1 MHPLTPYDQQ
11 TNLKAINDDKVDFI
25 STALGVRTEMG
36 VEMVRAAMECV
47 QLFDT
52 KQQDYGSNNISSS
65 GELGIAVRLQD
76 KVSRM
81 RHILLKELTAQ
92 EKFAHVFKANHESL
106 EDTYK
111 DAANYALIG
120 LLLQR
125 KRWR

>member
-1 MHPLTPYDQQ
+1 M
-11 TNLKAINDDKVDFI
+11 KAINDDKVDFI

-52 KQQDYGSNNISSS
+52 KQQDYGSDNISSN

-81 RHILLKELTAQ
+81 RHILLKELAAQ
-92 EKFAHVFKANHESL
+92 ERSAQMFKTNHEAL
-106 EDTYK
+106 EDSFK

-120 LLLQR
+120 LLLRR
-125 KRWR
+125 KKWK

>member
-1 MHPLTPYDQQ
+1 MHPLTPYDQP

-52 KQQDYGSNNISSS
+52 KQQDYGSDNISSN

-76 KVSRM
+76 KV
-81 RHILLKELTAQ
+81 LGELH
-92 EKFAHVFKANHESL
+92 ELREHKFRP
-106 EDTYK
+106 
-111 DAANYALIG
+111 
-120 LLLQR
+120 Q
-125 KRWR
+125 

>member
-1 MHPLTPYDQQ
+1 
-11 TNLKAINDDKVDFI
+11 LKAINDDKVDFI

-52 KQQDYGSNNISSS
+52 KQQDYGSDNISSN

-81 RHILLKELTAQ
+81 RHILLKELAAQ
-92 EKFAHVFKANHESL
+92 ERSAQMFKTNHEAL
-106 EDTYK
+106 EDSFK

-120 LLLQR
+120 LLLRR
-125 KRWR
+125 KKWK

>member
-1 MHPLTPYDQQ
+1 MS
-11 TNLKAINDDKVDFI
+11 KINEDKVDFI
-25 STALGVRTEMG
+25 SAALGVRTEMG

-92 EKFAHVFKANHESL
+92 EKSSHVFKANHESL

-125 KRWR
+125 KRWK